1 MFHAQYDLVVFY
13 IHRKGGG
20 RVSLVTEVKEINHWA
35 IGQRIQEMRIKREM
49 SGADIAAY
57 LDITTNQVSR
67 IENGRAKCTLE
78 HLFILAQVLDCSA
91 DFLLY
96 GTEPSSKYT
105 KAQMACIDAMIA
117 SFEK

>member
-1 MFHAQYDLVVFY
+1 M
-13 IHRKGGG
+13 
-20 RVSLVTEVKEINHWA
+20 SLVTEIKKIDHWA

-78 HLFILAQVLDCSA
+78 HLFALTQILDCSA
-91 DFLLY
+91 DYLLF
-96 GTEPSSKYT
+96 GIEPSSKYT
-105 KAQMACIDAMIA
+105 KAQMACIDALIS

>member
-1 MFHAQYDLVVFY
+1 M
-13 IHRKGGG
+13 
-20 RVSLVTEVKEINHWA
+20 SLVSEIKKIDHWA
-35 IGQRIQEMRIKREM
+35 VGQRIQEMRIKRDM
-49 SGADIAAY
+49 TGADIAAC

-78 HLFILAQVLDCSA
+78 HLFALTQILDCSA

>member
-1 MFHAQYDLVVFY
+1 ME
-13 IHRKGGG
+13 I
-20 RVSLVTEVKEINHWA
+20 KEINHWD
-35 IGQRIQEMRIKREM
+35 IGQRIQKMRLKREM
-49 SGADIAAY
+49 SGAYIAAY
-57 LDITTNQVSR
+57 LDITTNQLSR

-78 HLFILAQVLDCSA
+78 HLFTLTQLLDCSA

-96 GTEPSSKYT
+96 GIEPSSKYT